1 MLANSSKGIRMG
13 KVRVK
18 KRNET
23 HLDPQ
28 NSFIEDLE
36 KVLQVFHHDLDV
48 IEKKYHK
55 DMSEEWKRKFMK
67 EDSDSDC
74 SEKNN
79 EFMKRTLDNIN

>member
-1 MLANSSKGIRMG
+1 MLENSNKGIKMG

-28 NSFIEDLE
+28 NSFIADLE

-55 DMSEEWKRKFMK
+55 
-67 EDSDSDC
+67 
-74 SEKNN
+74 EKTENAR
-79 EFMKRTLDNIN
+79 E

>member
-1 MLANSSKGIRMG
+1 M
-13 KVRVK
+13 
-18 KRNET
+18 
-23 HLDPQ
+23 
-28 NSFIEDLE
+28 
-36 KVLQVFHHDLDV
+36 FHHDLDV